1 MNIKVILV
9 LSVLGTCGLI
19 SSSLGAQNNPSHFD
33 VLAAKYAASGNAT
46 LEGLEGGYLGRCFH
60 ESNDTPVDNV
70 LTTKRF
76 VVASDGGPLFPAV
89 TTWKS
94 VYLNGV
100 SPAGTTRIQDQQ
112 FWSETGPN
120 FGSAVGEASVV
131 NGVVTGTVHN
141 LIYETKLGSDH
152 FLYGRASETDGD
164 SPTVTEYCY
173 FYKKLY

>member
-76 VVASDGGPLFPAV
+76 VVASDGGPLFPA
-89 TTWKS
+89 
-94 VYLNGV
+94 
-100 SPAGTTRIQDQQ
+100 GTTRIQDQQ